1 MNKTTKLLMVS
12 ISFLLAATLS
22 ACKNITVNNREIDN
36 AAATIADFDLPG
48 GYTPDFTASLMGYTM
63 VSYTPGNDVSHLYLV
78 QSENVMDGKELEQ
91 GLSKM
96 VPDAY
101 DSNSRMTVIE
111 KPVVNVRGQEVTAVI
126 SDGVNS
132 ENETYRQIMVVFQGK
147 GGPAL
152 LVYSVPV
159 DNWDQETVTNLLS
172 SIQ

>member
-1 MNKTTKLLMVS
+1 
-12 ISFLLAATLS
+12 
-22 ACKNITVNNREIDN
+22 
-36 AAATIADFDLPG
+36 
-48 GYTPDFTASLMGYTM
+48 
-63 VSYTPGNDVSHLYLV
+63 
-78 QSENVMDGKELEQ
+78 MDGKELEQ

-159 DNWDQETVTNLLS
+159 DNWDQETVTNLLA